1 MQFNPADRTIRFL
14 IVGGTFNA
22 EGGRASGY
30 INKLAAALTAELPL
44 AKVSLVNGGTYEALA
59 DEIEAVGAV
68 THLAWFA
75 DVPNDYPKLLPVLKK
90 RYPAMVLVASKNN
103 RKGLY
108 SRDALYARMHAARN
122 ELLVEFADGP
132 DGRLVA
138 SVLTAGATVALE
150 SSPSVEVVA
159 SCLAKE
165 FARFRTLVLPLAKT
179 AYVTDDSESFVSRDF
194 SLETEIPVAE
204 HVGAFGKVRKNHIHE
219 GVDLY
224 GHAGDVVHAMEAG
237 VVVARQPFTGV
248 AAGSPWWGDTE
259 CVLIEGASGVLNY
272 GEIAALESIVPGAR
286 VAAGQPIGQ
295 LVTVLL
301 KDKGRPRTML
311 HLERYVAGTLA
322 PIPEWSLNAGQP
334 ACLRDPTALLVQAAQ
349 LKAAT

>member
-1 MQFNPADRTIRFL
+1 MQSNPDDHTIRFL

-30 INKLAAALTAELPL
+30 IGKLSTALASALPR

-59 DEIEAVGAV
+59 AEIEAVGAV

-108 SRDALYARMHAARN
+108 TRDALYARMHAARN

-150 SSPSVEVVA
+150 SSSSVETVA
-159 SCLAKE
+159 TCLARE
-165 FARFRTLVLPLAKT
+165 FGRFQSLVLPLAKK
-179 AYVTDDSESFVSRDF
+179 AYVTDDSDSFVSRDF
-194 SLETEIPVAE
+194 GHETEIPVAE
-204 HVGAFGKVRKNHIHE
+204 HVGAFGKVRRNHIHE
-219 GVDLY
+219 GIDLY
-224 GHAGDVVHAMEAG
+224 GQPGDLVYAMESG

-248 AAGSPWWGDTE
+248 AAGSPWWADTE

-272 GEIAALESIVPGAR
+272 GEIKAQGHIVPGAR
-286 VAAGQPIGQ
+286 VTEGEAIGQ

-311 HLERYVAGTLA
+311 HLERYVAGTSA
-322 PIPEWSLNAGQP
+322 PIREWSLNDAQP
-334 ACLRDPTALLVQAAQ
+334 ACLRDPTALLVQAAHA
-349 LKAAT
+349 KAKA

>member
-1 MQFNPADRTIRFL
+1 MQANPENRAIRFL
-14 IVGGTFNA
+14 IVGGTFNTD
-22 EGGRASGY
+22 GGRSSGY
-30 INKLAAALTAELPL
+30 IHKLAAALTMAMPR
-44 AKVSLVNGGTYEALA
+44 ASVSLVNGGTFEALA
-59 DEIEAVGAV
+59 AELEAVGAV
-68 THLAWFA
+68 SHLAWFA
-75 DVPNDYPKLLPVLKK
+75 DVPNEYPKLLPVLKK

-108 SRDALYARMHAARN
+108 TRDELYARMHAARN

-150 SSPSVEVVA
+150 SAPSVEAVA
-159 SCLAKE
+159 QCLANE
-165 FARFRTLVLPLAKT
+165 FSRFQSLVLPLAKQ
-179 AYVTDDSESFVSRDF
+179 AHVTEDSESFVSRDF
-194 SLETEIPVAE
+194 ARETEIPVAD

-219 GVDLY
+219 GIDLY
-224 GHAGDVVHAMEAG
+224 GQPGDTVHAMEAG
-237 VVVARQPFTGV
+237 VVVARQPFTGI
-248 AAGSPWWGDTE
+248 AAGSPWWADTE

-272 GEIAALESIVPGAR
+272 GEIKAHENIVPGAR
-286 VAAGQPIGQ
+286 VAAGDAIGE

-322 PIPEWSLNAGQP
+322 PIVEWSLNDAQP
-334 ACLRDPTALLVQAAQ
+334 ACLRDPTALLVQAAHT
-349 LKAAT
+349 KAKA